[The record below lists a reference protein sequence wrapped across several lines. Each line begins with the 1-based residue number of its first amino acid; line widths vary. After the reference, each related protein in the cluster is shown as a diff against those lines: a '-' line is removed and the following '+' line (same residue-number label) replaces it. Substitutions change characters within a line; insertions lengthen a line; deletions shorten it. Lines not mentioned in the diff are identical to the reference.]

1 MILRILLLP
10 TLLFSDFSF
19 SLLGEP
25 KYSQNSVFEYANEKA
40 PKGGDIKLGVGGTF
54 DSLNPFILKGNP
66 ADGIELIY
74 DSLVVKSSDEIASYY
89 GLLSKDTNISKD
101 WKSVIFTISE
111 NAKFSNEKP
120 VLAKDVKFTFE
131 TLLEKGSPIY
141 KAHLKGVEKIEI
153 LGERKIRFRLSEN
166 SSKDLIATIG
176 EMSIFPESESW
187 DEGVPIGS
195 GAYEI
200 EKFESGKFLKFK
212 RRKNYWAENLLSNRG
227 KNNFNSI
234 TYEYYRD
241 ENVLFEAFK
250 SLDYHFRLENMS
262 KNWATAY
269 DDLDEKFVVE
279 EIKNSVSQGMQ
290 GYVFNTRKEKFS
302 DWRVRKGIA
311 LAFDFEWA
319 NKNLFYGQY
328 TRTNSFFA
336 NSIFDSQ
343 KFKMP
348 IAGGSYEIRPSLR
361 LAMRSLKDA
370 GCYLKN
376 GKLYFPNGERV
387 KFEVLLYSK
396 GFVRITLPFK
406 RNLAKLG
413 IDLEIKVVDISQYM
427 DRYKKRD
434 FDMIVST
441 RSQPL
446 LIGGEQFSF
455 WHSSMASVEGS
466 QNLAGIENKTIDLL
480 IEKIKTTESLEE
492 LKNFVFLLD
501 RELLE
506 NFYVIPQWHIDK
518 FRVAYWKRIH
528 RPEKSPP
535 YDLGFEYWW
544 FE

>member
-1 MILRILLLP
+1 MIFRILLLP

-25 KYSQNSVFEYANEKA
+25 KYSENSVFEYANEQA
-40 PKGGDIKLGVGGTF
+40 PKNGDIKLGVGGTF

-111 NAKFSNEKP
+111 NARFSNEKP

-153 LGERKIRFRLSEN
+153 LGERKIRFGLSEN

-176 EMSIFPESESW
+176 EMSIFPESENW
-187 DEGVPIGS
+187 GEGIPIGS

-200 EKFESGKFLKFK
+200 EKFESGKFVKFK

-250 SLDYHFRLENMS
+250 SLEYHFRLENMS

-269 DDLDEKFVVE
+269 GDLDEKFVVE
-279 EIKNSVSQGMQ
+279 EIKNSVPQGMQ
-290 GYVFNTRKEKFS
+290 GYVFNIRKEKFS

-413 IDLEIKVVDISQYM
+413 IDLEIKVIDISQYM

-434 FDMIVST
+434 FDMLVAS

-466 QNLAGIENKTIDLL
+466 QNLAGVDNKTVDLL
-480 IEKIKTTESLEE
+480 IEKIKTAESLEE
-492 LKNFVFLLD
+492 LKSFVFLLD

-506 NFYVIPQWHIDK
+506 NYYVIPQWHIDK
-518 FRVAYWKRIH
+518 FRVAYWNKIH
-528 RPEKSPP
+528 RPKNSSP
-535 YDLGFEYWW
+535 YDLSFNYWW